1 MKTANVE
8 SVTSLLQ
15 HFRGSKGRTSLAV
28 LVGGIAM
35 GLILL
40 SELLPAASRNTPA
53 EESHQ
58 TAAQYQ
64 AQLEEQLAALIG
76 QMQGAGR
83 TTVMVTL
90 STGEETVYA
99 VDTQSGELQQQE
111 THVLLQDG
119 SALAETTWLP
129 QICGVAVLCE
139 GGGDVRVA
147 ARITELLH
155 SLLDLPSNR
164 ICVEQRKS

>member
-1 MKTANVE
+1 MKTE
-8 SVTSLLQ
+8 SIASMLQ
-15 HFRGSKGRTSLAV
+15 QFCGRKGRTSLAV

-40 SELLPAASRNTPA
+40 SELLPTASQSTSVK
-53 EESHQ
+53 ESRL
-58 TAAQYQ
+58 TAVQYQ
-64 AQLEEQLAALIG
+64 AQLEEQLETLIS

-90 STGEETVYA
+90 STGEETIYA
-99 VDTQSGELQQQE
+99 VDTQSGDIQQQE

-119 SALAETTWLP
+119 SALEETTWLP

-139 GGGDVRVA
+139 GGGDVHVA
-147 ARITELLH
+147 ARITELLR

-164 ICVEQRKS
+164 ICVEQRKP